1 MSAQP
6 THTIPQREPYGPD
19 TLFMLRQLSD
29 PQISPDGRAV
39 AFVVYE
45 WLAGQQK
52 QRGRIWLVDT
62 RDGSEPRELATGS
75 VSDECPRWSPDGSR
89 IAFCSRREEGE
100 AAKQQLYVIPAAGGT
115 PKRICAVPNS
125 VAEIEWSPDGARIA
139 FLSSEGEESK
149 AEPRLN
155 EPGLHQ
161 RLWTVSA
168 EGDTPRAVT
177 PANLTVWRYA
187 WSPDS
192 HSFAVYFST
201 GPNETDWYR
210 GQLGVVPAS
219 GGALRQIA
227 ELSRQAASLAWSRD
241 GQWLAYVLGEWSDR
255 PLVGGDIY
263 VVAAAG
269 GEPRNLTPGIDFS
282 PSWPAWTPD
291 DRTLLYVGWDGLASQ
306 VGLLNVERGERRV
319 LSRGE
324 LVLGDRAWPR
334 LSATADLRTFAAIHP
349 DHESPGDVWLG
360 ERSGED
366 GVHGDHGDARITWR
380 RLTRLNPLIEETV
393 AVSPPR
399 RIEYEGADGWR
410 IEALYTPPL
419 RPPADGARPPLILN
433 VHGGP
438 TSAFRDG
445 FGDNWSQLLAAAGFA
460 VLSPNIRG
468 SIGRGVAFADAVL
481 GDMGGKDFEDALA
494 GVDYVVAQ
502 GLADGARVG
511 ILGWSYGGFMVAW
524 AVSQTTR
531 FKAAV
536 MGAGICD
543 FHSFHAQTNIPDWD
557 MRFLAA
563 DPSENPQAYR
573 DRSAITFAARVT
585 TPTLIVHGE
594 QDPCVPVNQA
604 YAYYRALCERGAPT
618 ELAVYP
624 REGHGF
630 RERDHLRDFHTRMVG
645 WFERYV

>member
-6 THTIPQREPYGPD
+6 TPSTPQREPYGPD
-19 TLFMLRQLSD
+19 TLFTLRQLSD
-29 PQISPDGRAV
+29 PQLSPDGGTV

-62 RDGSEPRELATGS
+62 REGSEPHELATGS
-75 VSDECPRWSPDGSR
+75 VSDECPRWSPDGKH
-89 IAFCSRREEGE
+89 IAFCSRREDGDS
-100 AAKQQLYVIPAAGGT
+100 AKQQLYVIAAEGGT
-115 PKRICAVPNS
+115 PKRVCAVPNG
-125 VAEIEWSPDGARIA
+125 VAELEWAPDGARIA
-139 FLSSEGEESK
+139 FLSLEGEESK

-168 EGDTPRAVT
+168 DGDTPRAVT

-192 HSFAVYFST
+192 RSFAVYFST

-219 GGALRQIA
+219 GGAVRQVA
-227 ELSRQAASLAWSRD
+227 QLSRQAASLAWSGD
-241 GQWLAYVLGEWSDR
+241 GQRLAYVLGEWSDR

-263 VVAAAG
+263 EVAVVG

-282 PSWPAWTPD
+282 PSWLAFAPD
-291 DRTLLYVGWDGLASQ
+291 GRALLYAGWDHLSSQ
-306 VGLLNVERGERRV
+306 VGLLDVETGERRI
-319 LSRGE
+319 LSRDF
-324 LVLGDRAWPR
+324 VVGDRAQPR
-334 LSATADLRTFAAIHP
+334 LSASDDLRAFATIHA

-366 GVHGDHGDARITWR
+366 GGNEKITWR

-410 IEALYTPPL
+410 IEALYTPPAN
-419 RPPADGARPPLILN
+419 PPTDGTPPPLILN

-438 TSAFRDG
+438 TSAFRDA

-481 GDMGGKDFEDALA
+481 GDMGGKDFQDALA
-494 GVDYVVAQ
+494 GVDHVVAQ
-502 GLADGARVG
+502 GLADGERVG

-557 MRFLAA
+557 SRFLAA
-563 DPSENPQAYR
+563 NPSENPQAYR

-604 YAYYRALCERGAPT
+604 YAYYRALRERDVPT

-645 WFERYV
+645 WFKRHV